1 MTRKIILCGLLMLLV
16 PGVLVGA
23 FLVRTYGIVQDVVP
37 TSTPPPQVVPLK
49 REQAAR
55 PDFQRGMADVAW
67 IPEGYSRSNTA
78 FQQTLQDIYPE
89 SGATWLSLQVSF
101 TQETA
106 SSTTISA
113 GSPSLASFTEGIQA
127 ARAAGYHLFFE
138 PLIRVTATADHWG
151 GHIQPQS
158 VGVEAVWFQRWY
170 AAIAPYIMVAQKLG
184 VEQVAIGTE
193 LEWLQVHAKA
203 CLWNHL
209 IAQVHSIFK
218 GTIIYDAN
226 WNIVYAISHLP
237 SWFKNTSL
245 YALGV
250 SEYIPLTATS
260 EFLTQEQASAL
271 WETKVHQPLDRIAH
285 AIGKG
290 IILSEF
296 GYRNSSDAGYQP
308 YRWLSSLPESG
319 QEQAILFAVSMPR
332 IMTDQDII
340 GVFLWCW
347 SNAARFSLRGQ
358 PALAVIHSWYTS

>member
-1 MTRKIILCGLLMLLV
+1 MLCPHLHLLHRS
-16 PGVLVGA
+16 
-23 FLVRTYGIVQDVVP
+23 F
-37 TSTPPPQVVPLK
+37 PLK
-49 REQAAR
+49 RERAAR

-101 TQETA
+101 TQETDSA
-106 SSTTISA
+106 TSISAA
-113 GSPSLASFTEGIQA
+113 GSPSLASFTEGVQA

-158 VGVEAVWFQRWY
+158 VGEEATWFQHWY
-170 AAIAPYIMVAQKLG
+170 EAIAPYIVAAQKLG
-184 VEQVAIGTE
+184 VRQVAIGTE
-193 LEWLQVHAKA
+193 LEWLQVHAEA
-203 CLWNHL
+203 RLWNHL
-209 IAQVHSIFK
+209 IAQVHSIFT

-226 WNIVYAISHLP
+226 WNIVYSISHLP

-250 SEYIPLTATS
+250 SEYVPLTATS

-271 WETKVHQPLDRIAH
+271 WETKVHQPLDRIAR

-308 YRWLSSLPESG
+308 YRWLSSLPVDGE
-319 QEQAILFAVSMPR
+319 EQAILFNVALSS
-332 IMTDQDII
+332 IMSDQAII
-340 GVFLWCW
+340 GVFIWCW
-347 SNAARFSLRGQ
+347 SHAQRFSLVGQ
-358 PALAVIHSWYTS
+358 PVLAVIHSWYRK